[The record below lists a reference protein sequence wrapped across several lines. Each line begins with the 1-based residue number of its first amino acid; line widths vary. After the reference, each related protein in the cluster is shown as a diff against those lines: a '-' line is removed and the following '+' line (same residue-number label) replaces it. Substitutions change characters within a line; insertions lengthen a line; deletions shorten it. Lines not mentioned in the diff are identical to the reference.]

1 MAAARITTPEKRA
14 ERRPRFLIYGRNKK
28 GKTRFSATAP
38 NVLILDPEAGTDY
51 EKKINPDVWHASSWD
66 DIQAFYEFM
75 KNWGKSP
82 TGEPYEWISLDG
94 FTKIHNLALTWVR
107 GKATESS
114 LTRKPEAVTTPD
126 YGKAGELLKG
136 FLHNLHALTN
146 VGMVITSQERMIEVE
161 ADDSDDPDDESGA
174 YLFVPDLPKGTR
186 AAVNAVVDVI
196 GRTYTVKIQSQQDPT
211 KELIERRLWLSP
223 STKYDTGFRSEYN
236 LPDLLRQPT
245 VPRLEQLIRTGRPV
259 TTTKNNASTPQIPSQ
274 LNSTKGAD
282 NG

>member
-14 ERRPRFLIYGRNKK
+14 ERKPRFLIYARNKK

-38 NVLILDPEAGTDY
+38 NVLVLDPEAGTDY

-66 DIQAFYEFM
+66 DVQEFYDFM
-75 KNWGKSP
+75 KNWGKGPS
-82 TGEPYEWISLDG
+82 GQPYEWVALDG

-126 YGKAGELLKG
+126 YGKAGELVKG
-136 FLHNLHALTN
+136 LLHNFHMLSH
-146 VGMVITSQERMIEVE
+146 VGIVITAQERMMEVE
-161 ADDSDDPDDESGA
+161 ADDTEADPDEQSGS

-186 AAVNAVVDVI
+186 ASVNAVVDVI
-196 GRTYTVKIQSQQDPT
+196 GRLYTVQIQDPRDPA

-223 STKYDTGFRSEYN
+223 SVKFDTGFRSEYN
-236 LPDLLRQPT
+236 LPNMLRQPS
-245 VPRLEQLIRTGRPV
+245 VPRLEQLIKTGRPV
-259 TTTKNNASTPQIPSQ
+259 TTPKNNASTPQVPTQ
-274 LNSTKGAD
+274 LKTGAA
-282 NG
+282 